1 MSMNYTP
8 VPDDWLEEMDV
19 LSDDAYG
26 RLIRWCQHYRIT
38 GETQELTGDE
48 RFFAKRVK
56 MQIDRYVAHYN
67 ETLEKRR
74 RSGQQGGVAKASKA
88 KQSLANDGNAKQEQ
102 ANDSKI
108 GETKTNTKTKT
119 KTNLPSEGTPITP
132 LPDQSAVQWAENVTM
147 TNDEHDKLLAA
158 YGPADTA
165 RLIEILDNYKGSTG
179 KRYKSDY
186 RAILSWVV
194 DRLEEDRRKAGKHGC
209 QGASDSFSALVAEM
223 EGV

>member
-1 MSMNYTP
+1 MAMNYTP
-8 VPDDWLEEMDV
+8 VPDDWLEEMDM
-19 LSDDAYG
+19 LSDEEYG
-26 RLIRWCQHYRIT
+26 RYIRWCQHYRIT
-38 GETQELTGDE
+38 GEMLDLFGNE
-48 RFFAKRVK
+48 RYFAKRGK
-56 MQIDRYVAHYN
+56 MQVDRYVAHY
-67 ETLEKRR
+67 EELLEKRR
-74 RSGQQGGVAKASKA
+74 RSGQQGGVARASKA
-88 KQSLANDGNAKQEQ
+88 KQILANDGNAKQEQ

-108 GETKTNTKTKT
+108 GETKTKTKTKT
-119 KTNLPSEGTPITP
+119 KTNLPSEGTPLTP
-132 LPDQSAVQWAENVTM
+132 RPTQSAVQWAENVTM
-147 TNDEHDKLLAA
+147 TNDEHDKLLDA